1 MDLAAAMAL
10 AASLWFSLPHG
21 DSAWDL
27 LETVAAFAFTEPMN
41 TGGTVTGVPL
51 QVGSEASSWTQATF
65 RVGNADVTDPA
76 TGGRPLIY
84 PDLSITGRVQ
94 LKGAAHELQAG
105 APGPVVTLVPPAGGT
120 TRSLGVTWN
129 REVTMAASPS
139 PLNANGS
146 SATDPIA
153 RLNALGRVQAS
164 AGGPLAAHGRIFIS
178 GAGTWSSHNERGETF
193 TLPGNVLSFTAHPSI
208 DIKDRHADATA
219 WIQQTKTPFA
229 ARALLR
235 DRNAA
240 ATQWYGGLAG
250 TWRSGVKRVVD
261 VSGALASTHAAP
273 ESNANPARGTVERLV
288 DDPIETL
295 VSSTGGGQSRSS
307 IAATFATDTARVR
320 VKGGSSVSHAR
331 MHLKPFGTGLIGET
345 LYGMPARAWDYG
357 LLGEPNRSETTFA
370 IYGSGRGHLIDTLEI
385 DGGLR
390 LEHVSASARGA
401 AAGIGWT
408 SLEPRVSLHYARGP
422 WSGALT
428 ARRYHPVLPLAM
440 LSAGDPAAGY
450 GRSFLWTDPNGD
462 RLAQQ
467 GELGALVSLAGPGNP
482 APGFSTIAP
491 NLKRPYVDELYAG
504 IDVRIK
510 PRVFLRF
517 NGISRR
523 GAALLARYNT
533 GVPFEAY
540 TVTKVFDPGLN
551 LGGSEDDQM
560 LPIYSRPP
568 STFGLDKYVLQNI
581 PGVNSTYGGLYLAML
596 VERSPRWH
604 LLVAATAL
612 HSYAPAAFR
621 GHAPSENDE
630 MLIGDSYSDPN
641 SNTYSE
647 GRTVFDRGYG
657 LKVAAA
663 YNARRRLT
671 ISAVGRYADG
681 QNFARLVIA
690 PDLPQ
695 GPDAIRAFANGKT
708 KFTYTATLDLRVQK
722 VLRWSGHDITLG
734 VESYNTTN
742 LRNEVEEDMVTGP
755 RWRQPTFT
763 QPPRV
768 IRLTAGIAF

>member
-1 MDLAAAMAL
+1 MAL

-51 QVGSEASSWTQATF
+51 QVGSEASSWTQASF
-65 RVGNADVTDPA
+65 RLGIADVTDPA

-84 PDLSITGRVQ
+84 PDLSVTGRVQ
-94 LKGAAHELQAG
+94 LKGAAHELHTG
-105 APGPVVTLVPPAGGT
+105 APGPVVTLMPAAGGA
-120 TRSLGVTWN
+120 TWS
-129 REVTMAASPS
+129 RTVASAVSPS
-139 PLNANGS
+139 PFQAKGS

-153 RLNALGRVQAS
+153 RLDALGRVQGS
-164 AGGPLAAHGRIFIS
+164 AGGPLSARGRIFIS
-178 GAGTWSSHNERGETF
+178 GAGTWSSHNERGEAF
-193 TLPGNVLSFTAHPSI
+193 TLPGNVLSLTAHPSI
-208 DIKDRHADATA
+208 DMKPDRRADATA

-250 TWRSGVKRVVD
+250 TWQSGVKRVVE
-261 VSGALASTHAAP
+261 VSGALASTHVAS
-273 ESNANPARGTVERLV
+273 ESSANPVRGTVERLI

-295 VSSTGGGQSRSS
+295 VSSTGGRQSRGS
-307 IAATFATDTARVR
+307 IAATLATDTTRVR
-320 VKGGSSVSHAR
+320 VKSGVSLSHAR
-331 MHLKPFGTGLIGET
+331 MHLTPFGTGLIGET
-345 LYGMPARAWDYG
+345 LYGMPARVWDYG
-357 LLGEPNRSETTFA
+357 LLGEPDRSQTTFA
-370 IYGSGRGHLIDTLEI
+370 IYGSGRGHLVDTLEV

-390 LEHVSASARGA
+390 LEHVSGSARGA
-401 AAGIGWT
+401 AAGIQWT
-408 SLEPRVSLHYARGP
+408 SLEPRISLHYARGP

-428 ARRYHPVLPLAM
+428 ARRYHPVLPLAI

-450 GRSFLWTDPNGD
+450 GRSYLWTDRNGD
-462 RLAQQ
+462 RIVQDSER
-467 GELGALVSLAGPGNP
+467 GTLVSLAGPGNP
-482 APGFSTIAP
+482 TPGFSTIAP
-491 NLKRPYVDELYAG
+491 NLKRPYVDELQAA
-504 IDVRIK
+504 IDVRIT
-510 PRVFLRF
+510 PTNFLRF
-517 NGISRR
+517 SGISRR
-523 GAALLARYNT
+523 GAALLARYDT
-533 GVPFEAY
+533 GVPFDAY
-540 TVTKVFDPGLN
+540 TVTRIFDPGLN

-581 PGVNSTYGGLYLAML
+581 PGVNSTYGGLYLAWL

-604 LLVAATAL
+604 LLVAGTAL

-630 MLIGDSYSDPN
+630 MLIGDSYTDPN

-657 LKVAAA
+657 LKVAAS

-681 QNFARLVIA
+681 QNFARLVIV

-722 VLRWSGHDITLG
+722 VLTWSGRDVTLG
-734 VESYNTTN
+734 IESYNTTN
-742 LRNEVEEDMVTGP
+742 LRNEVEENMVTGP
-755 RWRQPTFT
+755 LWRQPTFT

-768 IRLTAGIAF
+768 IRITAGIAF